1 MEREINVNGTI
12 LVMRIWGI
20 DRRRILGF
28 GKSKIITVI
37 SSLLAR
43 SIWWG

>member
-20 DRRRILGF
+20 DQRIILGF
-28 GKSKIITVI
+28 GRNKITTVI
-37 SSLLAR
+37 YSLLAIFWR
-43 SIWWG
+43 